1 MAGMPRIEVRNAT
14 RQSVLGGRVAVARTH
29 WTRLRG
35 LLGRPAPEPGEGLLI
50 VPCRGVHMY
59 GMKYPL
65 DLVFLD
71 EGGTVVDVRPDLQ
84 PGTRTGFIKGSH
96 YALEIPTGTIEASG
110 TRVGDK
116 LVWQPIAEERVL
128 GDPVPHSL
136 DAQPAVPAAAGAA
149 ADEDSHALSR
159 P

>member
-1 MAGMPRIEVRNAT
+1 MGAMPRIEVRNAT

-35 LLGRPAPEPGEGLLI
+35 MLGRPAPEPGEGLLI

-59 GMKYPL
+59 GMKYAL

-71 EGGTVVDVRPDLQ
+71 EEGTVVHVRSDLQ

-110 TRVGDK
+110 TQVGDK
-116 LVWQPIAEERVL
+116 LVWQPIAEDRVL
-128 GDPVPHSL
+128 GGTAEQATH
-136 DAQPAVPAAAGAA
+136 AQPEAPAIAGAA
-149 ADEDSHALSR
+149 AASDSHALSR

>member
-14 RQSVLGGRVAVARTH
+14 RQSVLGGRVGVARTH
-29 WTRLRG
+29 WMRLRG
-35 LLGRPAPEPGEGLLI
+35 MLGRPAPEPGEGLLI

-71 EGGTVVDVRPDLQ
+71 EGGTVVHVRPDLQ
-84 PGTRTGFIKGSH
+84 PGTRTGLIKGSH

-128 GDPVPHSL
+128 GDPAAGPTET
-136 DAQPAVPAAAGAA
+136 APAMPVAVGAA

>member
-1 MAGMPRIEVRNAT
+1 MRRIDVRNAT
-14 RQSVLGGRVAVARTH
+14 RQSVLGGRVAVAGTH

-35 LLGRPAPEPGEGLLI
+35 MLGRPEPAPGEGLLI
-50 VPCRGVHMY
+50 VPCKGIHMY
-59 GMKYPL
+59 GMKYAL
-65 DLVFLD
+65 DVVFLD
-71 EGGTVVDVRPDLQ
+71 QEGTVVDLRPELA

-116 LVWQPIAEERVL
+116 LVWQPVAAERVL
-128 GDPVPHSL
+128 AEVAPEPS
-136 DAQPAVPAAAGAA
+136 DASRAQASSQEHV
-149 ADEDSHALSR
+149 LS